1 MFRCIVTTTKRYAK
15 NNVLYPVPQYAV
27 WSPEHSP
34 HQFPRMKR
42 HSVESMNG
50 VFLRKPQ
57 PHEIAESEEEDSH
70 EHQSVDSDSKN
81 SKMGEFQRFFTG
93 S

>member
-27 WSPEHSP
+27 WSPQYNPYPST
-34 HQFPRMKR
+34 
-42 HSVESMNG
+42 VAMNG

-70 EHQSVDSDSKN
+70 EHQSVDSDSKI

>member
-27 WSPEHSP
+27 WSPQHNPPPST
-34 HQFPRMKR
+34 
-42 HSVESMNG
+42 VTMNG

-57 PHEIAESEEEDSH
+57 PHEIAESEEEETSTQTT
-70 EHQSVDSDSKN
+70 EEKKALEKFYS
-81 SKMGEFQRFFTG
+81 GC
-93 S
+93 

>member
-1 MFRCIVTTTKRYAK
+1 
-15 NNVLYPVPQYAV
+15 
-27 WSPEHSP
+27 
-34 HQFPRMKR
+34 MKR
-42 HSVESMNG
+42 HNVESMNG

-57 PHEIAESEEEDSH
+57 PHEIAESEEQDSH
-70 EHQSVDSDSKN
+70 EHQSVDSDSKI

>member
-1 MFRCIVTTTKRYAK
+1 
-15 NNVLYPVPQYAV
+15 
-27 WSPEHSP
+27 
-34 HQFPRMKR
+34 
-42 HSVESMNG
+42 MNG

-70 EHQSVDSDSKN
+70 EHQSVDSDSKK
-81 SKMGEFQRFFTG
+81 SKMDEFKRFFTG

>member
-15 NNVLYPVPQYAV
+15 NNVLYPYPQYGVGA
-27 WSPEHSP
+27 WN
-34 HQFPRMKR
+34 PRP
-42 HSVESMNG
+42 STVAMNG

-70 EHQSVDSDSKN
+70 EHQSVDSDSKK
-81 SKMGEFQRFFTG
+81 SKMDEFKRFFTG